1 MATEVEPQDR
11 IIMISKEKIQQA
23 ANEYVGHQPEIGED
37 LIEYSMRD
45 AFKSGIEWFKENL
58 WHDASE
64 KPARYDTYLV
74 KTKQGC
80 LDFCHFATEKWHS
93 NDVGTVVEWLDLSDI
108 KERR

>member
-1 MATEVEPQDR
+1 MIDEKKITE
-11 IIMISKEKIQQA
+11 A
-23 ANEYVGHQPEIGED
+23 ARQYNPINDILGNAE
-37 LIEYSMRD
+37 RA
-45 AFKSGIEWFKENL
+45 AFNHGIKWFKEAL

-93 NDVGTVVEWLDLSDI
+93 KDVGTVVEWLDLTDI
-108 KERR
+108 NERR

>member
-1 MATEVEPQDR
+1 
-11 IIMISKEKIQQA
+11 MIDKEKIQQA
-23 ANEYVGHQPEIGED
+23 ANEYVGCSPEIGED
-37 LIEYSMRD
+37 LYEYATRD

-58 WHDASE
+58 WHPVSE
-64 KPARYDTYLV
+64 VPTRYDTYLV

-93 NDVGTVVEWLDLSDI
+93 TDVGTVVEWLDLSDI